1 MIILDRCFDLAVHHD
16 ATKGVVVL
24 EYASEGHVVGTG
36 RRYANR
42 YLRADAPRG
51 RGRALAGL
59 PRPCRCI
66 RRARLA
72 ASLTSRRRYSLCV
85 TGSKGTPPGYLAK
98 VRSTSDRY

>member
-1 MIILDRCFDLAVHHD
+1 
-16 ATKGVVVL
+16 VVL
-24 EYASEGHVVGTG
+24 EYTSEGHVVGTG

-42 YLRADAPRG
+42 YISVLTLREREVAHWRDYLDPV
-51 RGRALAGL
+51 
-59 PRPCRCI
+59 RCI

-72 ASLTSRRRYSLCV
+72 ATLTSRRRCSLCV

>member
-24 EYASEGHVVGTG
+24 EDASEGHVVGTG

-42 YLRADAPRG
+42 YLRADAPRE
-51 RGRALAGL
+51 RGRALGGYLDPVAVFDALGW
-59 PRPCRCI
+59 PP
-66 RRARLA
+66 
-72 ASLTSRRRYSLCV
+72 LTSRRRCSLCV

>member
-16 ATKGVVVL
+16 ATKGVVML

-59 PRPCRCI
+59 PRLGRCI

-72 ASLTSRRRYSLCV
+72 ATDLPPAMLVMRHGEQGNAAGLSR
-85 TGSKGTPPGYLAK
+85 K
-98 VRSTSDRY
+98 STEYK